1 MIDIKNLHKSFDGKK
16 VLDGIDL
23 HINQGEQIAIIGPS
37 GSGKSTFIRCI
48 NCLEDPDDGII
59 MFDGENIADFKVDIN
74 VHRQNMGMV
83 FQNFNLFNNKTVLE
97 NITLAPIQIH
107 GKKMKKDG
115 YSKKEIAAHFNEKAM
130 ALLKRIGLEEKANA
144 YPSTLSGG
152 QKQRIAIVR
161 SLLMNPDM
169 MLFDEPTS
177 ALDPEMVKEV
187 LQVIKDLAKTGMTIA
202 IVTHEMEFAKEVA
215 TRVLFVDQ
223 KSILADDT
231 PINVFNNCN
240 NERVKEFLAKL

>member
-1 MIDIKNLHKSFDGKK
+1 MLTLNNVTVSFDSDTI
-16 VLDGIDL
+16 LEN
-23 HINQGEQIAIIGPS
+23 INLTINEGEIVCIIGPS
-37 GSGKSTFIRCI
+37 GSGKSTLIRTMNHMVIPSSGSITFKGEEITNKNI
-48 NCLEDPDDGII
+48 NSI
-59 MFDGENIADFKVDIN
+59 
-74 VHRQNMGMV
+74 RQQIGMV
-83 FQNFNLFNNKTVLE
+83 FQSFELFPHLSVLDNL
-97 NITLAPIQIH
+97 ILAPTYL
-107 GKKMKKDG
+107 KKM
-115 YSKKEIAAHFNEKAM
+115 SKEEAINKAKE
-130 ALLKRIGLEEKANA
+130 LLERVNLLDKMNA
-144 YPSTLSGG
+144 YPNSLSGG

-161 SLLMNPDM
+161 SLLMNPSM

-223 KSILADDT
+223 KSVLADDT
-231 PINVFNNCN
+231 PENVFNNCD

>member
-1 MIDIKNLHKSFDGKK
+1 MLTLNNVTVSFDSDTI
-16 VLDGIDL
+16 LEN
-23 HINQGEQIAIIGPS
+23 INLTINEGEIVCIIGPS
-37 GSGKSTFIRCI
+37 GSGKSTLIRTMNHMVIPSSGSITFKGEEITNKNI
-48 NCLEDPDDGII
+48 NSI
-59 MFDGENIADFKVDIN
+59 
-74 VHRQNMGMV
+74 RQQIGMV
-83 FQNFNLFNNKTVLE
+83 FQSFELFPHLSVLDNL
-97 NITLAPIQIH
+97 ILAPTYL
-107 GKKMKKDG
+107 KKM
-115 YSKKEIAAHFNEKAM
+115 SKEKAINK
-130 ALLKRIGLEEKANA
+130 AKELLERVNLLDKMNA
-144 YPSTLSGG
+144 YPNSLSGG

-161 SLLMNPDM
+161 SLLMNPSM

-223 KSILADDT
+223 KSVLADDT
-231 PINVFNNCN
+231 PENVFNNCN

>member
-1 MIDIKNLHKSFDGKK
+1 MLTLNNVTVSFDNDTI
-16 VLDGIDL
+16 LEN
-23 HINQGEQIAIIGPS
+23 INLTINEGEIVCIIGPS
-37 GSGKSTFIRCI
+37 GSGKSTLIRTMNHMVVPTSGTVSFKGEELTSKNI
-48 NCLEDPDDGII
+48 N
-59 MFDGENIADFKVDIN
+59 MM
-74 VHRQNMGMV
+74 RQHIGMV
-83 FQNFNLFNNKTVLE
+83 FQAFELFPHLSVLDNL
-97 NITLAPIQIH
+97 ILAPTYL
-107 GKKMKKDG
+107 KKM
-115 YSKKEIAAHFNEKAM
+115 SKEEAINKAKE
-130 ALLKRIGLEEKANA
+130 LLTRVNLLDKIDA
-144 YPSTLSGG
+144 YPNTLSGG